1 MDGLDS
7 LGVLGSL
14 GAPLQYAILYWERKS
29 ELSCDRAASI
39 VTTPAI
45 VASTMARLSGG
56 PTSITKNIDMEEWA
70 KQADQYEAIRND
82 GLWNKTLQVAA
93 IMNQNHPFSAVRV
106 KEILKWGKS
115 SQYKTIVDHLSAE
128 KSGKVCS
135 NCKQPIVD
143 SWTYCK
149 HCGNKL

>member
-1 MDGLDS
+1 
-7 LGVLGSL
+7 
-14 GAPLQYAILYWERKS
+14 
-29 ELSCDRAASI
+29 
-39 VTTPAI
+39 
-45 VASTMARLSGG
+45 
-56 PTSITKNIDMEEWA
+56 MEEWA

-128 KSGKVCS
+128 KIRQGMLELQTTDSGWLDLLQTLWK
-135 NCKQPIVD
+135 
-143 SWTYCK
+143 
-149 HCGNKL
+149 

>member
-1 MDGLDS
+1 
-7 LGVLGSL
+7 
-14 GAPLQYAILYWERKS
+14 
-29 ELSCDRAASI
+29 
-39 VTTPAI
+39 
-45 VASTMARLSGG
+45 
-56 PTSITKNIDMEEWA
+56 MEEWA

-135 NCKQPIVD
+135 NCKQPNIVEINFKYN
-143 SWTYCK
+143 SLCFLM
-149 HCGNKL
+149 NKEC